1 MALAQL
7 DGDVSPQSPNPF
19 YVPLGAASPLWLMFA
34 GAASAGVAYWWMT
47 RWTATTHLEAAFGAV
62 DLPLTAPAPEPEAIV
77 FDGPSALTEA
87 VEAAEEVVA
96 PPSPMVEAASE
107 AAVDTPKPK
116 IKARPATDAPP
127 TA

>member
-7 DGDVSPQSPNPF
+7 DGDLSPQSPNPF

-47 RWTATTHLEAAFGAV
+47 RWTAATHLEAAFGAV
-62 DLPLTAPAPEPEAIV
+62 DLPLTTPAPEPEAIV
-77 FDGPSALTEA
+77 FEEPATLVET
-87 VEAAEEVVA
+87 VEAAEEVVIE
-96 PPSPMVEAASE
+96 PSPVEATSE
-107 AAVDTPKPK
+107 VAVDTPKPK
-116 IKARPATDAPP
+116 IKARPVTDAPP

>member
-7 DGDVSPQSPNPF
+7 DGDLSPQSPNLL

-34 GAASAGVAYWWMT
+34 GAASAGVAYWWMI
-47 RWTATTHLEAAFGAV
+47 RWTAATHLEAAFGAV
-62 DLPLTAPAPEPEAIV
+62 DLPLTTPAPEPEAIV
-77 FDGPSALTEA
+77 FEEPVTLVEA
-87 VEAAEEVVA
+87 VEAVEEMVA
-96 PPSPMVEAASE
+96 APLAMVEAVPE
-107 AAVDTPKPK
+107 VAVDTPKPK

>member
-7 DGDVSPQSPNPF
+7 DGDLFPQSPNPF

-47 RWTATTHLEAAFGAV
+47 RWTAATHLEAAFGAV
-62 DLPLTAPAPEPEAIV
+62 DLPLTTPAPEAIV
-77 FDGPSALTEA
+77 FEEQATLVET
-87 VEAAEEVVA
+87 VEAAEEVVIE
-96 PPSPMVEAASE
+96 PSPVEATSE
-107 AAVDTPKPK
+107 VATDTPKPK
-116 IKARPATDAPP
+116 IKARPVTDAPP

>member
-7 DGDVSPQSPNPF
+7 DGDMSPQSPNPF

-34 GAASAGVAYWWMT
+34 GAASAGVAFWWMT
-47 RWTATTHLEAAFGAV
+47 RWTAATHLEAAFGAV
-62 DLPLTAPAPEPEAIV
+62 DQPLAARAPEPEAIV
-77 FDGPSALTEA
+77 FEEPAPLVEA
-87 VEAAEEVVA
+87 VEEMVA

-116 IKARPATDAPP
+116 IKVRPATDAPP
-127 TA
+127 IA

>member
-7 DGDVSPQSPNPF
+7 DGDMSPQSPNPF

-34 GAASAGVAYWWMT
+34 GAASAGVAFWWMT
-47 RWTATTHLEAAFGAV
+47 RWTAATHLEAAFGAV
-62 DLPLTAPAPEPEAIV
+62 AQPLAARAPEPEAIV
-77 FDGPSALTEA
+77 FEEPAPLVEA
-87 VEAAEEVVA
+87 VEEMVA

-116 IKARPATDAPP
+116 IKVRPATDAPP
-127 TA
+127 IA

>member
-7 DGDVSPQSPNPF
+7 DGDMSPQSPNPF

-34 GAASAGVAYWWMT
+34 GAASAGVAFWWMT
-47 RWTATTHLEAAFGAV
+47 RWTAATHLEAAFGAV
-62 DLPLTAPAPEPEAIV
+62 DQPLAARAPEPEAIV
-77 FDGPSALTEA
+77 FEEPSPLVEA
-87 VEAAEEVVA
+87 VEEMVA

-116 IKARPATDAPP
+116 IKVRPATDAPP
-127 TA
+127 IA

>member
-7 DGDVSPQSPNPF
+7 DGDMSPQSPNPL

-47 RWTATTHLEAAFGAV
+47 RWTAATHLEAAFGAV
-62 DLPLTAPAPEPEAIV
+62 DLPLTTPAPEPEAIV
-77 FDGPSALTEA
+77 FEEPAPLVEA
-87 VEAAEEVVA
+87 VEEMVVE
-96 PPSPMVEAASE
+96 PSPMVEAASE

-116 IKARPATDAPP
+116 IKVRPATDAPP
-127 TA
+127 IA

>member
-7 DGDVSPQSPNPF
+7 DGDMSPQSPNPF

-34 GAASAGVAYWWMT
+34 GAASAGVAFWWMT
-47 RWTATTHLEAAFGAV
+47 RWTAATHLEAAFGAV
-62 DLPLTAPAPEPEAIV
+62 DQPLAARAPEPEAIV
-77 FDGPSALTEA
+77 FEEPSPLVEA
-87 VEAAEEVVA
+87 VEEMVA

-116 IKARPATDAPP
+116 IKARPATDGPP